1 MEDHE
6 MNVREALEVLER
18 LDTLVNAE
26 WERTRNTYPYD
37 KPHAAA
43 KVLLTQLLEREVNEV
58 LK

>member
-1 MEDHE
+1 
-6 MNVREALEVLER
+6 MNVKEALEVLER

-37 KPHAAA
+37 KPHTAA
-43 KVLLTQLLEREVNEV
+43 KTLLTQLLEREVNEV